1 MKVKNVVFSG
11 FAAALFAG
19 VCGAANAAVEL
30 TSKTYVDNALAGK
43 ADLIDLEALETTVGQ
58 KATIES
64 LQSVALQVNTNT
76 TDIKTLKETTLPAL
90 QGALEKAI
98 ADGDAEATEA
108 ITALQEAVQGLQGS
122 TATNETMLALS
133 NRVKAIEDAPYA
145 AKSYVDD
152 AINAVNAALADYA
165 KSADVT
171 AALALKADTSALTAA
186 VEALEAAI
194 EGKVSTADMTAVNQA
209 IATANEAITAL
220 QTGKADAT
228 DVTALQNAIAALGD
242 TYATDTELKDE
253 IDAVKALISAID
265 LTPYAKTADVNAAL
279 EQVSAKLDDKANIS
293 DVNTELAKKAN
304 VDDVYTKGQV
314 DQKVADVVAGDM
326 SEALEA
332 YVKTETYNTD
342 MALKADKT
350 TVADDIAAALQ
361 SAKDYA
367 DAQDADTVYDDTA
380 LAARVTAN
388 EGNISTN
395 TAAIESLQG
404 TTGSLKAMAFVDTV
418 ATGNID
424 NEAVTTAKIAGQV
437 PAEGEMLL
445 MSTGSDGKA
454 TWTPVKV
461 Y

>member
-1 MKVKNVVFSG
+1 MKIKNVVFSG

-30 TSKTYVDNALAGK
+30 TSKTYVDNALAG
-43 ADLIDLEALETTVGQ
+43 ISTTVGQ
-58 KATIES
+58 KATKEE
-64 LQSVALQVNTNT
+64 LNALAGRVTVNE

-90 QGALEKAI
+90 EDALEKAI
-98 ADGDAEATEA
+98 AAGDAEATEA

-145 AKSYVDD
+145 AQSYVDD
-152 AINAVNAALADYA
+152 AIRTVNTALADYA

-186 VEALEAAI
+186 VEALETAI
-194 EGKVSTADMTAVNQA
+194 EGKASTADMAAANQA
-209 IATANEAITAL
+209 IDDAEAAIEL
-220 QTGKADAT
+220 LKTGKADVTTVT
-228 DVTALQNAIAALGD
+228 DLQNAIAALGD
-242 TYATDTELKDE
+242 TYATDAELKDE

-279 EQVSAKLDDKANIS
+279 EQVSEKLDDKANIS

-304 VDDVYTKGQV
+304 ATDVYTINQV
-314 DQKVADVVAGDM
+314 DQKIADVVAGDM
-326 SEALEA
+326 SEALSA
-332 YVKTETYNTD
+332 YVTTETYNTG

-350 TVADDIAAALQ
+350 TVADEIAAALQ

-395 TAAIESLQG
+395 TAAIETLQG
-404 TTGSLKAMAFVDTV
+404 TTESLKAMAFVDTV